1 MGQTARCAAGANKA
15 PSAVGGLRPR
25 LRLSHGETLVLR
37 LRHCVGWPNPCSRG
51 GAPAQSRRRC
61 GAVPAQNVN
70 SAALADESD
79 QKIKKFLHIIRD
91 SPVFPVIYDRHA
103 CRPAHVCVYDYY
115 YDLSGS
121 RGKK

>member
-1 MGQTARCAAGANKA
+1 MRGANKT

-25 LRLSHGETLVLR
+25 LRFSHGETLALR
-37 LRHCVGWPNPCSRG
+37 LRHCVGWPNPCSRE
-51 GAPAQSRRRC
+51 PRRRCGADC
-61 GAVPAQNVN
+61 GAVPAQNVT

-103 CRPAHVCVYDYY
+103 RRPAHVCVYDYY

>member
-1 MGQTARCAAGANKA
+1 MT
-15 PSAVGGLRPR
+15 
-25 LRLSHGETLVLR
+25 
-37 LRHCVGWPNPCSRG
+37 
-51 GAPAQSRRRC
+51 
-61 GAVPAQNVN
+61 

-103 CRPAHVCVYDYY
+103 RRPAHVCVYDYY